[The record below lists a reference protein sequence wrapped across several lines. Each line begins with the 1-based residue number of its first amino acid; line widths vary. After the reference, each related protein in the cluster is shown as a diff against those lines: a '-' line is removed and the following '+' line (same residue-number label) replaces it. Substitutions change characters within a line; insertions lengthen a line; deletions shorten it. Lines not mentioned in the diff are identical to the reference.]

1 MPSSPPKIIFIVPY
15 RDRKEHKQFF
25 MKYMEFIMEDY
36 KKEDYEIYFSH
47 QCNDLPFN
55 RGAMK
60 NIGFLAM
67 RDKYPSAYKNITFV
81 FHDVDTLPYNKNLL
95 PYETVNGVVKHFYG
109 YQFAL
114 GGIFSIMG
122 ADFERINGFPNLWGW
137 SMEDNMIQQRVL
149 SSNLRI
155 DRSTFY
161 PIGSRAILQFVDGI
175 SKLINKKEVAGFLNN
190 NYPHGLNSIHNMNLK
205 LEGEYINVSN
215 FITET
220 SPSELKFENHDI
232 TGENSGK
239 IRLTHQERYGS
250 NKINGSDVFGRNNRA
265 KQNNGNNTSNSIKS
279 NPMSILKMGR
289 LFNVNK

>member
-1 MPSSPPKIIFIVPY
+1 MSSPPKIIFIVPY

-67 RDKYPSAYKNITFV
+67 REKYPTEYKNITFV

-149 SSNLRI
+149 SSNLII

-190 NYPHGLNSIHNMNLK
+190 NYPHGLNSIRNINWK
-205 LEGEYINVSN
+205 LEDEYINVSS
-215 FITET
+215 FLTET
-220 SPSELKFENHDI
+220 SPSEIKFEIHNI
-232 TGENSGK
+232 TDPNSGQ

-265 KQNNGNNTSNSIKS
+265 KQNNGNNNSNSITTT

-289 LFNVNK
+289 LFNVKR

>member
-25 MKYMEFIMEDY
+25 TKYMEFIMEDY

-95 PYETVNGVVKHFYG
+95 PYETMNGVVKHFYG

-149 SSNLRI
+149 SSNLII

-190 NYPHGLNSIHNMNLK
+190 NYPHGLNSIRNINWK
-205 LEGEYINVSN
+205 LEGEYKSWFYNGQLYIHCYYK
-215 FITET
+215 E
-220 SPSELKFENHDI
+220 
-232 TGENSGK
+232 GK
-239 IRLTHQERYGS
+239 KE
-250 NKINGSDVFGRNNRA
+250 
-265 KQNNGNNTSNSIKS
+265 
-279 NPMSILKMGR
+279 
-289 LFNVNK
+289 